1 MTNILEYVEDLEKG
15 KSTAERLYKQR
26 KAIWDRAVA
35 AYGKAQLFETTWKD
49 FCNRSEVTSKMA
61 MTIHDALF
69 QCVKYGD
76 QVAKRTEDA
85 NTAVELLAYDIRD
98 IACQA
103 EYLQKLV
110 EDFSTSAKTLLGK
123 DSKCEKAV
131 ADFMKTLPDVSK
143 FSREALDKTL
153 ALVKTTDGVHEA
165 IGGNCGVNA
174 RILDVM
180 ADVKKAGLL
189 HQLDPSSEVFKQATA
204 LRKKYTSD
212 IAAADD
218 IKDDACD
225 SAYQLYKAQKG
236 ATCVNKENDKFD
248 KYFNWSKNN
257 LISAETKLTFARDW
271 LNCSAEAKN
280 KAEATFNA
288 CKAAYELALEAK
300 KC

>member
-26 KAIWDRAVA
+26 KAIWDRAAA

-49 FCNRSEVTSKMA
+49 FCGRSEATSKLA
-61 MTIHDALF
+61 LAIHDAMF
-69 QCVKYGD
+69 RCVKYGD
-76 QVAKRTEDA
+76 QVSDRTEDA
-85 NTAVELLAYDIRD
+85 NNAVELLAYDVRD

-110 EDFSTSAKTLLGK
+110 EDFSASAKTVLGK
-123 DSKCEKAV
+123 DSKCEKFV

-143 FSREALDKTL
+143 FSIEALDKTL
-153 ALVKTTDGVHEA
+153 DLVKTTDSVHEA

-174 RILDVM
+174 RILDIM
-180 ADVKKAGLL
+180 GAIKAAGLL
-189 HQLDPSSEVFKQATA
+189 HQLDPTGDTAKQTA
-204 LRKKYTSD
+204 NLRKKYTSQ
-212 IAAADD
+212 IAAIDD
-218 IKDDACD
+218 LKDDTCD
-225 SAYQLYKAQKG
+225 TAYQAYKGQKG

-248 KYFNWSKNN
+248 QYVNWSKKN
-257 LISAETKLTFARDW
+257 LINAESKLTLAREW
-271 LNCSAEAKN
+271 LNCTAEAKN